1 MSKGKGKKT
10 VAEVAPEQYVA
21 QPAEEQAVPLADQIV
36 TAVEE
41 HAAEAHQSKPAEPP
55 ATPGTVNIQEIIKRH
70 LESVAQEK
78 PSLAN
83 VAVARSTV
91 AHPVKLVHSIASE
104 MTAKNPGVQRK
115 DIIAECEKA
124 GIATHTARTQYQI
137 WSAAMKADRERDRL
151 AAEKPKAPA
160 PTQTG
165 ALSARTRTGAAT
177 PQPPKRIK
185 FPRG

>member
-1 MSKGKGKKT
+1 MSRSKGKK
-10 VAEVAPEQYVA
+10 AASEVPPEQYVA
-21 QPAEEQAVPLADQIV
+21 QPAEVAPATDAEQR
-36 TAVEE
+36 TAPFEE
-41 HAAEAHQSKPAEPP
+41 TAAEVQPTTPTGQPVTPA
-55 ATPGTVNIQEIIKRH
+55 AINIADIIKRH
-70 LESVAQEK
+70 LEAVAQEK

-83 VAVARSTV
+83 VAVAKSTV

-137 WSAAMKADRERDRL
+137 WSAAMKADRERERL
-151 AAEKPKAPA
+151 AAEKAKKPASA
-160 PTQTG
+160 PTSTS
-165 ALSARTRTGAAT
+165 SARLRPGAVA
-177 PQPPKRIK
+177 QQMPKRIK